1 MTLIYPMWYIE
12 AKEVR
17 GVTQE
22 KPVIYLGSSQKDL
35 KKLPKAVKDE
45 FLHGF
50 QEACRG
56 RSHPNAKPLKG
67 YKGRG
72 VLELISDY
80 RGDTFRGVYT
90 VRLKG
95 VVYVLHVFK
104 KKSTKG
110 IATPKKDRELIDR
123 RFRFAMSHHK
133 ECLKK
138 GLSE

>member
-1 MTLIYPMWYIE
+1 MWYIE

-67 YKGRG
+67 YKGRECWNWL
-72 VLELISDY
+72 VIIE
-80 RGDTFRGVYT
+80 
-90 VRLKG
+90 
-95 VVYVLHVFK
+95 
-104 KKSTKG
+104 
-110 IATPKKDRELIDR
+110 AT
-123 RFRFAMSHHK
+123 RFEEFT
-133 ECLKK
+133 LL
-138 GLSE
+138 G